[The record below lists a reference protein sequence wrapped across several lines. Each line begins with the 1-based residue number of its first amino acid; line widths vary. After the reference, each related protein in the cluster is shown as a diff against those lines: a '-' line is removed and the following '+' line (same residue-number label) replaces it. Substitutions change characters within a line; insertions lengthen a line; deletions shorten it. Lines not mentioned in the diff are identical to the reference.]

1 MQPRGRSRM
10 GIARP
15 HCCTE
20 VGNRAAK
27 GSVGVTRTR
36 RFPRLGS
43 AANFGFESGP
53 AGWKVLLQP
62 NIEPFDGTVSPCWA
76 SHFFLFGQ
84 EKVTKKKATPTSGL
98 GVPGLLHKTPSLRRR
113 SGAALGVG
121 LGVPSRRDV
130 HADGGPDPSLLA
142 RHPCLAS
149 PLCSAYARPPEGDL
163 GLSRSKQRRRH
174 SVSLFLHESSGD
186 AKHPVRRVSGIVAQG
201 LSRRDAAKGLET

>member
-113 SGAALGVG
+113 SG
-121 LGVPSRRDV
+121 RRTRRPLTK
-130 HADGGPDPSLLA
+130 G
-142 RHPCLAS
+142 RPCRWRPRPIAPRSAS
-149 PLCSAYARPPEGDL
+149 MPRVPLCSAYARPPEGDL

-186 AKHPVRRVSGIVAQG
+186 AKRPVRRVSGIVAQG
-201 LSRRDAAKGLET
+201 LSRRDAAKGFKT